1 MRTYLLLVAVSWL
14 FCCNSNPDN
23 QQEIPGSSK
32 AYPVKTAGT
41 MVANDTTPVPKSNRV
56 VSSTSR
62 PKNEIAQ
69 AFPFDIDLKT
79 GDGQLLNSKNILK
92 SNGKPTVLLFWLTTC
107 FPCKIEME
115 AIQKEFPNWKKQVDF
130 NLFAISTDFEK
141 NFPRFE
147 KMVRESNWPWPAYND
162 VNREFQFVLPGELNG
177 LPQTFI
183 FDGNGNIVYH
193 KRKYSP
199 GDEHALF
206 EKIKEIAGK

>member
-1 MRTYLLLVAVSWL
+1 MRTYLLAFVVSWL

-23 QQEIPGSSK
+23 QQKTPGNTE
-32 AYPVKTAGT
+32 AYPVKTAGNI
-41 MVANDTTPVPKSNRV
+41 VANDTTPIPKSTRV

-62 PKNEIAQ
+62 PKNEIVQ
-69 AFPFDIDLKT
+69 VFPFDIDLKT
-79 GDGQLLNSKNILK
+79 ENGQLLNSENILK

-115 AIQKEFPNWKKQVDF
+115 AIKKEYPGWKKQVDF

-147 KMVRESNWPWPAYND
+147 KMVRENNWPWPAYND
-162 VNREFQFVLPGELNG
+162 VNREFQHVLPGELNG

-183 FDGNGNIVYH
+183 FDGEGDIVYH
-193 KRKYSP
+193 KRKYNS
-199 GDEHALF
+199 GDEHDLF
-206 EKIKEIAGK
+206 EKIKEIARK